1 MSHLLIWLP
10 KCRVFVR
17 FGQCSPV
24 HVTLHCAVWI
34 EKMFNII
41 QMFNNLNMIAEC
53 FFKMH
58 VSTAVFEAS
67 TDTSV
72 DDQRE
77 GGEGVVER
85 RCKEGDES
93 CVAQKRVLRSRQEL
107 KHPLQSKSKQIM
119 DNLKTE
125 KGLLNSDPLKQSL
138 LSGENNQGTETLK
151 AAIEQDSGMHLRH
164 QGQTCQQHCKQLQ
177 DPPATQ
183 HYIQQDRQTT
193 TVDPLYQHGQR
204 YGNGSHYQQ
213 VGQGQN
219 LLE

>member
-1 MSHLLIWLP
+1 
-10 KCRVFVR
+10 
-17 FGQCSPV
+17 
-24 HVTLHCAVWI
+24 
-34 EKMFNII
+34 
-41 QMFNNLNMIAEC
+41 
-53 FFKMH
+53 MH

-85 RCKEGDES
+85 RCKEDDES
-93 CVAQKRVLRSRQEL
+93 CVAQKRVLRSRQEP
-107 KHPLQSKSKQIM
+107 KHPLQSKPKQIL

-125 KGLLNSDPLKQSL
+125 KGLLDSDPLKQSL
-138 LSGENNQGTETLK
+138 LSGENNQGTETRAKQAGSLK
-151 AAIEQDSGMHLRH
+151 AAIEQDSSMHLRN
-164 QGQTCQQHCKQLQ
+164 QGQTCQQHCRQLQ

-183 HYIQQDRQTT
+183 HYIQQDRQA
-193 TVDPLYQHGQR
+193 TVDPLNQHGQR

-219 LLE
+219 SIKYWC